1 MLYITYIRVSSEK
14 VLGELTYAQAA
25 AVTSI
30 GSAFNKCTA
39 VSFNEFIYFT
49 GVTNLK
55 GVFNTANC
63 KIDTITFPPSITTWG
78 TGYNAAFYLSNIKN
92 FIISEGTRTITS
104 SWHVLYH
111 ANGRRY
117 ISFPSTFESSIPN
130 VSSSNFSATL
140 KLVIN
145 GNSVKPIVEQ
155 SYYKASMN
163 IYAYVPDELV
173 DDYRADSS
181 WSSHFNVNK
190 ILPIS
195 ELTV

>member
-1 MLYITYIRVSSEK
+1 MNISREVYSEIFFFFVQMRVSS
-14 VLGELTYAQAA
+14 
-25 AVTSI
+25 I
-30 GSAFNKCTA
+30 GTAFNNCTA

-63 KIDTITFPPSITTWG
+63 RIGTITLPTSITTFG
-78 TGYNAAFYLSNIKN
+78 TGYGGAFYLSNVNKI
-92 FIISEGTRTITS
+92 IISEGTRSITS
-104 SWHVLYH
+104 SWHVFYY

-117 ISFPSTFESSIPN
+117 ISFPSTFTSSIPS
-130 VSSSNFSATL
+130 VSSSNFGATL

-145 GNSVKPIVEQ
+145 GNSVKPISEQ
-155 SYYKASMN
+155 SYYKTSMN

-173 DDYRADSS
+173 DDYRADSL
-181 WSSHFNVNK
+181 WSSNFNVNK
-190 ILPIS
+190 ILPMS